1 MTCMNRYRL
10 HIKGFPAQQGGRE
23 KERETKDKKR
33 RKDND
38 EENGQRWWKTT
49 WNTDRLESVSWSLNN
64 GISLELRRR
73 KWSKRQRLKES
84 KVTPERQTLR
94 EADGDR
100 HRNVLHLISTSARD
114 AGKVSQASAPT
125 STHTSHQH
133 LSLSMK
139 IEKNIHQQ
147 MLPHQSH
154 LWQSHFTFTKV
165 SIKATLS
172 QRITDFG
179 GYIYANSC
187 TVRRWWSKRSICLP
201 LCSRLQQY
209 P

>member
-1 MTCMNRYRL
+1 MVKDNVKHRQIGKCKLKSKQWYKFRV
-10 HIKGFPAQQGGRE
+10 KEE
-23 KERETKDKKR
+23 KMEQETKTEGIESNTGETNTKR
-33 RKDND
+33 
-38 EENGQRWWKTT
+38 
-49 WNTDRLESVSWSLNN
+49 S
-64 GISLELRRR
+64 RRR
-73 KWSKRQRLKES
+73 PTQ
-84 KVTPERQTLR
+84 
-94 EADGDR
+94 
-100 HRNVLHLISTSARD
+100 RNVLHLISTSARD

-172 QRITDFG
+172 QRITEFG

-187 TVRRWWSKRSICLP
+187 S
-201 LCSRLQQY
+201 
-209 P
+209 